1 MSEENIKTEAVGVES
16 DTQASAEVKRGGFKG
31 FIDNHREIWTF
42 VKFALAAAS
51 SSVVQMLVYYLLYKF
66 AFTSFAGKAVDNP
79 VLKLLGFDDAM
90 DAALAG
96 LISVAVGYAV
106 AYIINR
112 KVTFNSS
119 SNIVRSVIIY
129 ILMVL
134 VTMVVTTWISAKMTV
149 LMMGWPSC
157 VAADGSLKSIP
168 TLIVSLVGM
177 LVPTAYTYP
186 LQRFVINP
194 PRKDKKEEE
203 AAEEAVAEEAAE

>member
-1 MSEENIKTEAVGVES
+1 MSDNNKKTETIVAES
-16 DTQASAEVKRGGFKG
+16 GAPAEVKRGGFKG

-66 AFTSFAGKAVDNP
+66 AFTSYAGKAVDNP

-157 VAADGSLKSIP
+157 VADGSLKSIP

-194 PRKDKKEEE
+194 PRKVKKEEA
-203 AAEEAVAEEAAE
+203 AAEEAVAEETAE